1 MSSNSEGSSKT
12 KSNVRLKSE
21 LNSKRRYLNI
31 YSNLNNKLSLKIL
44 KKMTVVAGVTLST
57 IDLM

>member
-21 LNSKRRYLNI
+21 HNSKRRYLNI
-31 YSNLNNKLSLKIL
+31 YCNLNNKLSLRIL
-44 KKMTVVAGVTLST
+44 KKMIVVAGATLST